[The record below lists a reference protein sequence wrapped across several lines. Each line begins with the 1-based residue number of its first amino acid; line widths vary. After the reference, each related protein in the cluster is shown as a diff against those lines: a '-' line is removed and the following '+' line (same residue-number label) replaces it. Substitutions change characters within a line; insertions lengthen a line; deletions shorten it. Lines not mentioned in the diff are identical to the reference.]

1 MEYIES
7 EKDIRAFHRF
17 YTREKNM
24 VKHFNQNCFR
34 IAMLHLIE
42 TFFFLGQNN
51 FETDKMHEY
60 FFLLRNIAN
69 IIDKN
74 TIIVNCF
81 IVSVKIMY
89 EKRRRMADQ
98 MYKWELSNV
107 DVRIA
112 NKEITIL
119 VKREKEREI
128 LQILGYF
135 FYVMK
140 NIW

>member
-1 MEYIES
+1 
-7 EKDIRAFHRF
+7 
-17 YTREKNM
+17 M
-24 VKHFNQNCFR
+24 VKHFDQNCFR

-60 FFLLRNIAN
+60 FFVLWNIAN

-98 MYKWELSNV
+98 MYKWELSNI

-112 NKEITIL
+112 NKEITIF
-119 VKREKEREI
+119 KSRERKKEKFYKFLDI
-128 LQILGYF
+128 F
-135 FYVMK
+135 FM
-140 NIW
+140 